1 LRFVRFIPIIFL
13 LTGCLNEAD
22 CLITGTN
29 QVKIAFKNASNAAR
43 VITFNSITVSGL
55 STPIIQNAAVSSV
68 QLPVDP
74 ELSEVVFTFNF
85 EDRVETMRLTYKT
98 RAEVISPDCGVLLN
112 YGNLEVADTSFET
125 YSVVTNQLLINAP
138 VNVEIRID

>member
-1 LRFVRFIPIIFL
+1 MRFVRFIPIIFV

-43 VITFNSITVSGL
+43 VIAFNSITVSGL
-55 STPIIQNAAVSSV
+55 SEPIIQNATVSSV
-68 QLPVDP
+68 QLPVNP
-74 ELSEVVFTFNF
+74 ELSEAVFTFTF
-85 EDRVETMRLTYKT
+85 EDRVETMRLTYKI

-112 YGNLEVADTSFET
+112 YENLEVVDTSFEL